1 MQHPSDHAS
10 PQPPRRPAVLR
21 THWLGVALAGAS
33 LLAGC
38 SSLLPHSQSNVSE
51 FQSFDQARAA
61 IEGLVP
67 GQSDRATLKAIGID
81 PLKSP
86 NTVLLTHADVVRRF
100 VPAGVIEKRDLD
112 PGIVQCLE
120 ARDTCHGLDVTAS
133 HLASTRQGN
142 FFADFF
148 NFVRRT
154 QVTGWRFNAVVLLVN
169 DTVVYRNWGGQP
181 SIDETDVKRNPLGP
195 LQDIGPSTISVPAP
209 VVVH

>member
-1 MQHPSDHAS
+1 MPHCAHHAALTHAGSDG
-10 PQPPRRPAVLR
+10 LR
-21 THWLGVALAGAS
+21 TACQGVILACVI
-33 LLAGC
+33 LLVGC
-38 SSLLPHSQSNVSE
+38 SSLLPHSQSSISE

-67 GQSDRATLKAIGID
+67 GQSNLATLRAIGID

-120 ARDTCHGLDVTAS
+120 ARDTCRGLDVTAS
-133 HLASTRQGN
+133 HLSTTRQGN

-169 DTVVYRNWGGQP
+169 DQVVYRSWGGQP